1 MEKSRTEILSEIQE
15 TLAELKARI
24 AELEERL
31 SSIEEPEEAA
41 EPEAPVAVPV
51 EDDMP
56 EPVEIDVAAEEDLPE
71 PIDTPAEYDAQG
83 QVEAPVED
91 MTPIDISIDIEE
103 VGFPEEAAEPEAP
116 AAPAAPAVAPEP
128 APAPEPEP
136 ESEPVIEPVID
147 SNDEEGLLLD
157 GAVQPK
163 ASINDRQ
170 ERKVKKAVMDVMG
183 QKLAWKTAMPGTP
196 VKNVISAIS
205 LNDRVLFIN
214 TLFKEDPM
222 AFQET
227 ISAFNAM
234 SSFDEAEEYVRTHFP
249 DWNLNS
255 DQVFRL
261 MMAVRR
267 KLK

>member
-15 TLAELKARI
+15 TLAELKTRI

-31 SSIEEPEEAA
+31 SSIESAVEPEEAT
-41 EPEAPVAVPV
+41 PVAVPV

-71 PIDTPAEYDAQG
+71 PIDTPAEYDASG

-116 AAPAAPAVAPEP
+116 AAPAAPAVEPEP
-128 APAPEPEP
+128 APAP
-136 ESEPVIEPVID
+136 EPVIEPVID

-234 SSFDEAEEYVRTHFP
+234 SSFDEAEEYVRAHFP

>member
-1 MEKSRTEILSEIQE
+1 MEKSRSEILSEIQE
-15 TLAELKARI
+15 TLASLKARI

-31 SSIEEPEEAA
+31 AGLEEAA
-41 EPEAPVAVPV
+41 EAAPEQVEVP
-51 EDDMP
+51 EP
-56 EPVEIDVAAEEDLPE
+56 EPVA
-71 PIDTPAEYDAQG
+71 
-83 QVEAPVED
+83 
-91 MTPIDISIDIEE
+91 
-103 VGFPEEAAEPEAP
+103 
-116 AAPAAPAVAPEP
+116 
-128 APAPEPEP
+128 APEPEP
-136 ESEPVIEPVID
+136 EPIVEPVVEEPVELPVEEDIPNTDIAPID
-147 SNDEEGLLLD
+147 ISLDEIEVEIPAAPEEPVAAAPAPAGPEADPEEELLMD
-157 GAVQPK
+157 GPAR

-170 ERKVKKAVMDVMG
+170 GRNVRKAVMDVVG

-222 AFQET
+222 AFQEA
-227 ISAFNAM
+227 IAAFNGM
-234 SSFDEAEEYVRTHFP
+234 SSFEEAEEYIRTNYP

-255 DQVFRL
+255 DLVFRL

>member
-31 SSIEEPEEAA
+31 SSIEPAEEPEEAT
-41 EPEAPVAVPV
+41 PVAVPV

-71 PIDTPAEYDAQG
+71 PIGTPAEYDAPG

-116 AAPAAPAVAPEP
+116 AAPAAPAVAPERAP
-128 APAPEPEP
+128 APAP
-136 ESEPVIEPVID
+136 EPVIEPVID

-234 SSFDEAEEYVRTHFP
+234 SSFDEAEEYVRSHFP

>member
-41 EPEAPVAVPV
+41 EPEAPAAVPV

-71 PIDTPAEYDAQG
+71 PIDTPAEYDAPG

-116 AAPAAPAVAPEP
+116 AAPAAPAVEPEP
-128 APAPEPEP
+128 APAP
-136 ESEPVIEPVID
+136 EPVIEPVID

-157 GAVQPK
+157 SAVQPK

-234 SSFDEAEEYVRTHFP
+234 SSFDEAEEYVRAHFP